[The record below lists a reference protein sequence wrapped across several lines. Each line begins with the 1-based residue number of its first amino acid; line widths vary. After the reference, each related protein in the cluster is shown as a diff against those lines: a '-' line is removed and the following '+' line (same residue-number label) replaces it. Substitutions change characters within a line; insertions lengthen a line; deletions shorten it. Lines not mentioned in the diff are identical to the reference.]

1 MIHSTTSSPI
11 EVTVP
16 SLESRICLIDGPI
29 LVLGAS
35 GFVGANLLQ
44 MLLRVRSDVHGTAS
58 RLPAWRLATVPK
70 DLVHAVDLL
79 IDSNLDALLDSIQPK
94 TVFNCVAFGAYS
106 FETDAPLIY
115 QTNFHF
121 TVRLLERLL
130 ARSVSCYIH
139 AGSSSEYGSNCSGPD
154 EQSYLAPNSHYAVSK
169 ASAAQLIH
177 YYGQHLH
184 LRCANLR
191 LYSVYGPFED
201 SSRLIPNLVRL
212 GLKQQLPDFVR
223 PDISRDFVYID
234 DVCEAFVQTAI
245 RLRQEDYGGSFNIGT
260 GVRTTIAD
268 VANVSRRLFN
278 VTDEPR
284 FTMPERNWDVSDW
297 FASTGRAK
305 ACLKWTATTDLQTG
319 LEKTATW
326 MRSLRNVDEYLQSSR
341 KFQYDSRS
349 SVSAIIACYKD
360 GQAIPIMYS
369 RLKET
374 FRKLNIDHEIIFVN
388 DCSPDNS
395 EEIIRELSKDDPRV
409 VGISHSR
416 NFGSQA
422 AFMSGLRIATRNSCV
437 LLDGDLQDP
446 PELIESFVK
455 KWREGYDVVY
465 GRRVKREATLF
476 MQLAY
481 KAFYRIFDYFSY
493 VSVPH
498 DAGDFCLM
506 DRRVVRS
513 LTQFPERDLFLRG
526 LRAFAGFRQTG
537 VDYHRPERMF
547 GTSTNNLVRNI
558 GWAKKGILS
567 FSNTPLNMLSVMG
580 SLLLL
585 LTFSL
590 AVIQLMLRL
599 LRPELVPRGI
609 TTLLLVIMFFGSLS
623 IFCIAVLGEYLAKIF
638 EEVKRRPL
646 YIRRSVIRRGEVR
659 DASDELHTDGKA

>member
-1 MIHSTTSSPI
+1 MIPNATPLPV
-11 EVTVP
+11 EVTDQNIA
-16 SLESRICLIDGPI
+16 SRIQLIDGPI

-35 GFVGANLLQ
+35 GFVGANLIQ

-58 RLPAWRLATVPK
+58 RLPAWRLANVPK
-70 DLVHAVDLL
+70 DQIHAVDLL
-79 IDSNLDALLDSIQPK
+79 IDSNLDTLLDAVKPK

-106 FETDAPLIY
+106 FETDGSLIY

-130 ARSVSCYIH
+130 TRNVSCYVH

-154 EQSYLAPNSHYAVSK
+154 EQSHLAPNSHYAVSK
-169 ASAAQLIH
+169 AAAAHLIH
-177 YYGQHLH
+177 YYGKHLR

-201 SSRLIPNLVRL
+201 SSRLIPNLVQL
-212 GLKQQLPDFVR
+212 GLKKQLPDFVR

-245 RLRQEDYGGSFNIGT
+245 GLRQEDYGGSFNIGT
-260 GVRTTIAD
+260 GVRTTIAE
-268 VANVSRRLFN
+268 VAEVSRKLFN
-278 VTDEPR
+278 VTEEPK
-284 FTMPERNWDVSDW
+284 FNMPARPWDVSDW
-297 FASTGRAK
+297 FACPDKAEQCLNWRASTA
-305 ACLKWTATTDLQTG
+305 LQEG
-319 LEKTATW
+319 LERTATW
-326 MRSLRNVDEYLQSSR
+326 MRSLRDVAAYVQSSR
-341 KFQYDSRS
+341 MFQYDSRS

-360 GQAIPIMYS
+360 GQAIPVMYA

-374 FRKLNIDHEIIFVN
+374 FQKLKIDHEIIFVN
-388 DCSPDNS
+388 DCSPDDS
-395 EEIIRELSKDDPRV
+395 EEVIRELSKDDPKV

-422 AFMSGLRIATRNSCV
+422 AFMSGLRIASKNSCV

-446 PELIESFVK
+446 PELIESFLE

-465 GRRVKREATLF
+465 GRRVKRDATLF
-476 MQLAY
+476 MQLSY

-506 DRRVVRS
+506 DRRVVRA
-513 LTQFPERDLFLRG
+513 LIQFPERDLFLRG

-537 VDYHRPERMF
+537 VDYRRPERMF
-547 GTSTNNLVRNI
+547 GQSTNNLVRNI

-580 SLLLL
+580 SALLL
-585 LTFSL
+585 LTFLL
-590 AVIQLMLRL
+590 AVVQMVLKL
-599 LRPELVPRGI
+599 LRPDLVPQGV

-623 IFCIAVLGEYLAKIF
+623 IFCIAVLGEYMAKIF

-659 DASDELHTDGKA
+659 DATDELHYDGL